1 MARICPGRS
10 VLIAV
15 SSCASIIFPC
25 SATHSSPATFLGTA
39 TGTARPLILSANC
52 RLGSLGPSL
61 ERGPSRL
68 ASAFPAIPAEGGAL
82 AAVVVLD
89 DAEAAGPAGS
99 LPMMFGF
106 VFAPFG
112 RAFLLRLGRGSE
124 LALPAHLLSF

>member
-89 DAEAAGPAGS
+89 DAEAPPPPRPPP
-99 LPMMFGF
+99 LLFP
-106 VFAPFG
+106 
-112 RAFLLRLGRGSE
+112 FLLPPSPH
-124 LALPAHLLSF
+124 AS